1 MLSIPTEMPPLLQTG
16 ARFVVELVP
25 QYGNRVWQSLPMQRA
40 ARALKILVNPKQ
52 GILLRATAAWRKRPA
67 SLGSTRFAWWSGNS
81 RFLETSGSFLAAH
94 LAHAGLISFWAG
106 SMCLFEVS
114 HFVFERPLYE
124 QGGILLPHLT
134 TLGIGVGGGGDVTR
148 PFPFF
153 CIGCLHLLSSGVLG
167 LGGLYHSLAG
177 PASLNGSIGGSVPFC
192 TWQDRV
198 RLTSI
203 LGAHLLMLG
212 AASLLF
218 VSCALRNGT
227 FDAWACGGGSP
238 RLLLFDLITLNSFV
252 LTSYLIRA
260 PFGSE
265 GSILGVRSTE
275 DILGGHFTL
284 GLLLV
289 FGGFWHAFTQP
300 FDAFVRALTWSGEAI
315 LGYSLSRLSVC
326 GFTAATFAWYNNTA
340 YPSEFFGPTGP
351 EASQAQT
358 MTFLLR
364 DQRLGL
370 DLRTGL
376 DEISD
381 GRADFWRRNHALLV
395 DAGLVACA
403 AAGFHRPRQC
413 QDHAGFSEL
422 AASAGRR
429 VHDARA
435 AGLAELGR
443 RGGHRSQCP
452 ELSLAPVLANLLA
465 LVSSLRLAGWS
476 LVACWKR

>member
-1 MLSIPTEMPPLLQTG
+1 M
-16 ARFVVELVP
+16 
-25 QYGNRVWQSLPMQRA
+25 
-40 ARALKILVNPKQ
+40 
-52 GILLRATAAWRKRPA
+52 RATAASRNRRA

-94 LAHAGLISFWAG
+94 LAHAGLITFWAG

-124 QGGILLPHLT
+124 QGGILLPHLA
-134 TLGIGVGGGGDVTR
+134 TLGIAVGGGGDVTT

-153 CIGCLHLLSSGVLG
+153 CIGCLHLTSSGVLG

-177 PASLNGSIGGSVPFC
+177 PASVNGSIGGSVPFC

-203 LGAHLLMLG
+203 LGAHLLALG
-212 AASLLF
+212 AASLLL

-227 FDAWACGGGSP
+227 FDAWASGGGSP
-238 RLLLFDLITLNSFV
+238 RLLLFELITLNSFV
-252 LTSYLIRA
+252 LARYLIRA

-275 DILGGHFTL
+275 DLLGGHFTL

-289 FGGFWHAFTQP
+289 AGGFWHAFTKP
-300 FDAFVRALTWSGEAI
+300 FDPFVRALTWSGEAL
-315 LGYSLSRLSVC
+315 LGYSLSRLSAC
-326 GFTAATFAWYNNTA
+326 GFAAATFAWYNNTA

-370 DLRTGL
+370 DVRTAQGPTALGKYLMRSPTGELILGGETMRFWSMQGSWLAPLRASTGL
-376 DEISD
+376 DSAAITLDSQSWQHR
-381 GRADFWRRNHALLV
+381 RAGEFMTHAPLGSLNSVGGVATEVNAVNFLSPRSWLTCSHWFLAFALLV
-395 DAGLVACA
+395 G
-403 AAGFHRPRQC
+403 HWW
-413 QDHAGFSEL
+413 HAGRGRAVASRL
-422 AASAGRR
+422 ALGLSR
-429 VHDARA
+429 VY
-435 AGLAELGR
+435 E
-443 RGGHRSQCP
+443 P
-452 ELSLAPVLANLLA
+452 VLSLRPID
-465 LVSSLRLAGWS
+465 
-476 LVACWKR
+476 